1 MRQTPPGRGRP
12 EGVYMSEVSRDQE
25 RWLPVVGYEG
35 YYEVSD
41 QGRVR
46 SVDREVVTR
55 AGWRYTVKGRV
66 LTQINGSSNIPYK
79 VVNLSKANKARQHSV
94 HVLVLKAFVGPPPPG
109 TESCHSNGS
118 YWDNRLTNLRW
129 DSRSENQ
136 KDCVRHGTHGRSTRD
151 KCPRGHD
158 LRSPNLVRCVLP
170 WRNCLACQRTF
181 PRKYKAQ
188 RSNAPF
194 DFQSVS
200 DAYYR
205 QIMRHA

>member
-1 MRQTPPGRGRP
+1 
-12 EGVYMSEVSRDQE
+12 MSEVSRDRE

-35 YYEVSD
+35 FYEVSD

-46 SVDREVVTR
+46 SLEREILTSG
-55 AGWRYTVKGRV
+55 GWTYTCKGRL

-79 VVNLSKANKARQHSV
+79 VVNLSKKNKSRQRAV
-94 HVLVLKAFVGPPPPG
+94 HLIVLDAFVSARPPG
-109 TESCHSNGS
+109 ADACHNNGH
-118 YWDNRLTNLRW
+118 YWDNSLTNLRW

-136 KDCVRHGTHGRSTRD
+136 KDCVKHGTHPRSARTR
-151 KCPRGHD
+151 CLRGHE
-158 LRSPNLVRCVLP
+158 LRSPNLVKCVLP

-188 RSNAPF
+188 RDNVLF

-200 DAYYR
+200 DEYYR
-205 QIMRHA
+205 QIMSRA